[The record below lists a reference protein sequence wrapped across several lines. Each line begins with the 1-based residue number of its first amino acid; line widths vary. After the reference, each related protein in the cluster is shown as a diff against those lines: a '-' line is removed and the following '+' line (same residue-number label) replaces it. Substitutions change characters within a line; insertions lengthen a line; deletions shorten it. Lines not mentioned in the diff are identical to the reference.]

1 MQLLSLNQ
9 ATTMS
14 SRDIAELVDS
24 THDVVL
30 KTVRR
35 LVAEG
40 IVLSNE
46 TPYIHPQNGQTY
58 TEFFL
63 SYRDTLVI
71 ASGYNAALRAKIIDR
86 WQELETQ
93 QSAFKVPQ
101 TYATALLE
109 AGRLA
114 TIVDEQALQL
124 QLQAPAVAYVENF
137 VKCDGL
143 IGVREAAKSLGLQQN
158 AFVQMLIGAKIM
170 YRENGHLQSYQS
182 NIDAGRFVV
191 KAVTDAAG
199 KARSSTMLTAK
210 GIRWVA
216 QKLELD
222 KLFGS
227 D

>member
-1 MQLLSLNQ
+1 MAMSYSYDLQ
-9 ATTMS
+9 AKVFDKMT
-14 SRDIAELVDS
+14 
-24 THDVVL
+24 
-30 KTVRR
+30 
-35 LVAEG
+35 
-40 IVLSNE
+40 
-46 TPYIHPQNGQTY
+46 
-58 TEFFL
+58 
-63 SYRDTLVI
+63 
-71 ASGYNAALRAKIIDR
+71 ALEA
-86 WQELETQ
+86 Q
-93 QSAFKVPQ
+93 QAVFQVPQ
-101 TYATALLE
+101 TYAEALLE

-114 TIVDEQALQL
+114 TIVDEQALRL

-182 NIDAGRFVV
+182 NIDAGRFIV
-191 KAVTDAAG
+191 KVVTDAAG

-222 KLFGS
+222 KLFGA